1 MCGGSALWRPT
12 AGTGSLLPTVGM
24 FMRSS
29 GRSFVTWF
37 CLLWKRYGNQTAVC
51 TEGTDIP
58 DILSVNRCCQN
69 IAVNNLKGSCHCGWD
84 WKMTGE
90 ALTQELNSFTE
101 DTVSLIRHD
110 GVEQVWLT
118 CFAELSAQIISRVF
132 SKNWVRIFP
141 SAGVD
146 LVEKLIAR
154 LCPLSAFYVCMEN
167 I

>member
-1 MCGGSALWRPT
+1 MTCALFVRWVPLWVTECSCAVRAEVLWR
-12 AGTGSLLPTVGM
+12 G
-24 FMRSS
+24 
-29 GRSFVTWF
+29 FV
-37 CLLWKRYGNQTAVC
+37 CLVWKKSGNQIAVC
-51 TEGTDIP
+51 TEGTDVP
-58 DILSVNRCCQN
+58 DCVNRCCQN
-69 IAVNNLKGSCHCGWD
+69 IALNNLKGSCHCGWD

-101 DTVSLIRHD
+101 DTMSLIRHD

-146 LVEKLIAR
+146 LVEKLMAR